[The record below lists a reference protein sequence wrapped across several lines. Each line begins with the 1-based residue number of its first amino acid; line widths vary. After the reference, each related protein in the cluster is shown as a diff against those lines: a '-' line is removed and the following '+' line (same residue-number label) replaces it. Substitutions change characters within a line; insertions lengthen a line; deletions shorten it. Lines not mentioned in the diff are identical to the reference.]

1 MTTTT
6 PPSFP
11 FQRASGLEPP
21 AEYARLRA
29 TEPVSQVKLFDGSL
43 AWLVTKYKDVCAVAT
58 DTRLS
63 KERTRAGFPEL
74 SAGGKAA
81 AANKPTFVDMDAPAH
96 MQQRGMVEP
105 LFVREHIAS
114 MNPYIQKTVDSLLDK
129 MVEQGCDEPVDL
141 IDKFALP
148 VPSYIIY
155 TILGVPFE
163 DLEYLTQ
170 QNAIR
175 TNGSGTASQ
184 AQSANQELLNYL
196 AKLVD
201 QRNIEPKDD
210 LISKLVVEQLRPGH
224 IEKSD
229 AVQIAFLLL
238 VAGNATMV
246 NMIALGVIELF
257 RNPGQLAQL
266 KADPSLAPAFVEE
279 LCRYHTGSSM
289 AMKRVAKEDV
299 ILGGKTIKAGEGII
313 AANQSG
319 NRDEDVF
326 PDPDVFD
333 MHRTPDPNH
342 ALGFGFGPHRCIAE
356 PLARAELE
364 TVFAT
369 LFQKLPSLRIAVP
382 LPDIEYTPLHKDVGE
397 LSEKLLPCEI
407 EVRAASIKARTSDD
421 REGGGKAKFTS
432 SQRRSTIRVRRQIVV
447 GDRSKAAP
455 WYSVEAQ
462 ISAEARKMLEE
473 YAGIPPDEVR
483 DHVVAMRDKIWEVFP
498 YPCIGEFHF
507 LDFNLAH
514 RPGYPQLLARLQDN
528 PSARHLDIACCVGQD
543 LRRLVH
549 DGVASSKIVAVE
561 LEQGYI
567 DAGYELFRDRD
578 RLETRFVNADML
590 DDGDARLNAME
601 GTFDTA
607 HLGLCLHLWTREQQ
621 MVVLRRVIR
630 LLKQEPGVMIVGH
643 AAGHADGIELKGVWD
658 KPALRHNLETWEKMW
673 AELSEQTGSKWK
685 LNTVV
690 SEQIG
695 TRGIE
700 RPSWWGSDMRFV
712 GFELTRE

>member
-1 MTTTT
+1 MFSTSLPRLSSTAIKLQRLSSRRLLHTQKTMTTTT

-63 KERTRAGFPEL
+63 KERTRTGFPEL
-74 SAGGKAA
+74 SAGGRAA

-114 MNPYIQKTVDSLLDK
+114 MQPYIQKTVDSLLDK

-266 KADPSLAPAFVEE
+266 KANPSLAPAFVEE

-289 AMKRVAKEDV
+289 AMKRVAKEDI

-382 LPDIEYTPLHKDVGE
+382 IPDIEYTPLHKDVGVV
-397 LSEKLLPCEI
+397 KLP
-407 EVRAASIKARTSDD
+407 
-421 REGGGKAKFTS
+421 
-432 SQRRSTIRVRRQIVV
+432 
-447 GDRSKAAP
+447 
-455 WYSVEAQ
+455 
-462 ISAEARKMLEE
+462 
-473 YAGIPPDEVR
+473 
-483 DHVVAMRDKIWEVFP
+483 VAW
-498 YPCIGEFHF
+498 
-507 LDFNLAH
+507 
-514 RPGYPQLLARLQDN
+514 
-528 PSARHLDIACCVGQD
+528 
-543 LRRLVH
+543 
-549 DGVASSKIVAVE
+549 
-561 LEQGYI
+561 
-567 DAGYELFRDRD
+567 
-578 RLETRFVNADML
+578 
-590 DDGDARLNAME
+590 
-601 GTFDTA
+601 
-607 HLGLCLHLWTREQQ
+607 
-621 MVVLRRVIR
+621 
-630 LLKQEPGVMIVGH
+630 
-643 AAGHADGIELKGVWD
+643 
-658 KPALRHNLETWEKMW
+658 
-673 AELSEQTGSKWK
+673 
-685 LNTVV
+685 
-690 SEQIG
+690 
-695 TRGIE
+695 
-700 RPSWWGSDMRFV
+700 
-712 GFELTRE
+712 

>member
-6 PPSFP
+6 PPNFP

-114 MNPYIQKTVDSLLDK
+114 MKPYIQSTVDNLLDK
-129 MVEQGCDEPVDL
+129 MVEQGCDEPIDL

-175 TNGSGTASQ
+175 TNGSGTALQ

-257 RNPGQLAQL
+257 RNPAQLAQL

-279 LCRYHTGSSM
+279 LCRYHTGSAM
-289 AMKRVAKEDV
+289 AMKRVAKED
-299 ILGGKTIKAGEGII
+299 ITIKAGEGII
-313 AANQSG
+313 ASNQSG

-333 MHRTPDPNH
+333 MHRAPDPNH

-382 LPDIEYTPLHKDVGE
+382 ISDIEYTPLHKDVGVV
-397 LSEKLLPCEI
+397 KLP
-407 EVRAASIKARTSDD
+407 
-421 REGGGKAKFTS
+421 
-432 SQRRSTIRVRRQIVV
+432 
-447 GDRSKAAP
+447 
-455 WYSVEAQ
+455 
-462 ISAEARKMLEE
+462 
-473 YAGIPPDEVR
+473 
-483 DHVVAMRDKIWEVFP
+483 VAW
-498 YPCIGEFHF
+498 
-507 LDFNLAH
+507 
-514 RPGYPQLLARLQDN
+514 
-528 PSARHLDIACCVGQD
+528 
-543 LRRLVH
+543 
-549 DGVASSKIVAVE
+549 
-561 LEQGYI
+561 
-567 DAGYELFRDRD
+567 
-578 RLETRFVNADML
+578 
-590 DDGDARLNAME
+590 
-601 GTFDTA
+601 
-607 HLGLCLHLWTREQQ
+607 
-621 MVVLRRVIR
+621 
-630 LLKQEPGVMIVGH
+630 
-643 AAGHADGIELKGVWD
+643 
-658 KPALRHNLETWEKMW
+658 
-673 AELSEQTGSKWK
+673 
-685 LNTVV
+685 
-690 SEQIG
+690 
-695 TRGIE
+695 
-700 RPSWWGSDMRFV
+700 
-712 GFELTRE
+712 

>member
-1 MTTTT
+1 MFPTSLPRLSSTAIKLQRLSSRRLLHTQKTMTTTT

-63 KERTRAGFPEL
+63 KVPPRHSIRPSAHPPIRLSTSPSHTSESSTMHRRKGANTAAQERTRTGFPEL

-81 AANKPTFVDMDAPAH
+81 AANKPTFVDMDAPVH

-114 MNPYIQKTVDSLLDK
+114 MKPYIQKTVDSLLDK

-201 QRNIEPKDD
+201 QLNIEPKDD

-246 NMIALGVIELF
+246 NMIALGVVELF

-289 AMKRVAKEDV
+289 AMKRVAKEDI
-299 ILGGKTIKAGEGII
+299 ILGGKAGEGII

-342 ALGFGFGPHRCIAE
+342 ALGFGFGPHRCVAE

-364 TVFAT
+364 TVFGHVGRTCDLGLEHRSKTLRLRVVPHVRPLPWASSSHTELTNPITAT
-369 LFQKLPSLRIAVP
+369 LFQKLPSLRIAV
-382 LPDIEYTPLHKDVGE
+382 LIPDIEYTPLHKDVGVV
-397 LSEKLLPCEI
+397 KLP
-407 EVRAASIKARTSDD
+407 
-421 REGGGKAKFTS
+421 
-432 SQRRSTIRVRRQIVV
+432 
-447 GDRSKAAP
+447 
-455 WYSVEAQ
+455 
-462 ISAEARKMLEE
+462 
-473 YAGIPPDEVR
+473 
-483 DHVVAMRDKIWEVFP
+483 VAW
-498 YPCIGEFHF
+498 
-507 LDFNLAH
+507 
-514 RPGYPQLLARLQDN
+514 
-528 PSARHLDIACCVGQD
+528 
-543 LRRLVH
+543 
-549 DGVASSKIVAVE
+549 
-561 LEQGYI
+561 
-567 DAGYELFRDRD
+567 
-578 RLETRFVNADML
+578 
-590 DDGDARLNAME
+590 
-601 GTFDTA
+601 
-607 HLGLCLHLWTREQQ
+607 
-621 MVVLRRVIR
+621 
-630 LLKQEPGVMIVGH
+630 
-643 AAGHADGIELKGVWD
+643 
-658 KPALRHNLETWEKMW
+658 
-673 AELSEQTGSKWK
+673 
-685 LNTVV
+685 
-690 SEQIG
+690 
-695 TRGIE
+695 
-700 RPSWWGSDMRFV
+700 
-712 GFELTRE
+712 